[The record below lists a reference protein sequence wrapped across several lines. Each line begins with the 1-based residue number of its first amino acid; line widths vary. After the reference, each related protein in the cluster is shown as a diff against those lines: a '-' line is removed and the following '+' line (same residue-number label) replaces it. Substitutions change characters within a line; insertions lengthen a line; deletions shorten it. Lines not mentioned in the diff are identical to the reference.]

1 MKGNHSLILDDH
13 YPRSGHRLGHFSRL
27 GERLNGSCHD
37 WHLDPFL
44 LSWQRFL
51 PRPAISE
58 LAADPGSVAGQYPRG
73 SIPRKL
79 IRGAVLEENST

>member
-1 MKGNHSLILDDH
+1 L
-13 YPRSGHRLGHFSRL
+13 
-27 GERLNGSCHD
+27 
-37 WHLDPFL
+37 HLDPFL